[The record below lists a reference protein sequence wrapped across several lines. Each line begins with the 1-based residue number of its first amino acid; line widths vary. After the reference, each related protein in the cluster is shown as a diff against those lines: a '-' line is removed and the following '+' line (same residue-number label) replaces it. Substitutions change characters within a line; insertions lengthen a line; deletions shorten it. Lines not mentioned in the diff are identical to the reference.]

1 VTTPTDSAALARLQE
16 TFLNSIMPK
25 VLLHGRAS
33 FRHVRCRH
41 QQEELLAEMTGLC
54 WRWHLRLAERGKDAT
69 RFPTALASYAARA
82 VRSGRRL
89 AGMGRANDVLSPQS
103 RQRYGFAVGKLPDCS
118 SLNGSPLDEALH
130 DSTKSPPD
138 EMAAFRIDLPCWLA
152 TLGTRDRR
160 IAQDMALGYRTQ
172 ELAAA
177 YRLSAARIS
186 QLRRRFEQS
195 WRQFQG
201 EPPAPARRAGGV
213 A

>member
-1 VTTPTDSAALARLQE
+1 MVALAW
-16 TFLNSIMPK
+16 
-25 VLLHGRAS
+25 A
-33 FRHVRCRH
+33 
-41 QQEELLAEMTGLC
+41 
-54 WRWHLRLAERGKDAT
+54 WHLRLAERGQDAAQ
-69 RFPTALASYAARA
+69 FPSAIAKFAARA

-89 AGMGRANDVLSPQS
+89 AGMDRADVLSPLAQ
-103 RQRYGFAVGKLPDCS
+103 QRTGFAVGKLPDCS
-118 SLNGSPLDEALH
+118 AL
-130 DSTKSPPD
+130 
-138 EMAAFRIDLPCWLA
+138 RLDLPRWLA

-160 IAQDMALGYRTQ
+160 LALDLALGYRTQ

-201 EPPAPARRAGGV
+201 EPPAPARRHDGGV

>member
-1 VTTPTDSAALARLQE
+1 MNTPTHPASLARLQA
-16 TFLNSIMPK
+16 TFLSAILPR
-25 VLLHGRAS
+25 VLAHARVY
-33 FRHVRCRH
+33 FRHLSAERK
-41 QQEELLAEMTGLC
+41 EEAAAEAVALS
-54 WRWHLRLAERGKDAT
+54 WAWHLRLAERGKDAAQ
-69 RFPTALASYAARA
+69 FPSAIAKFAARA

-89 AGMGRANDVLSPQS
+89 AGMDRADVLSPQA
-103 RQRYGFAVGKLPDCS
+103 RQRHRFAVGKLPDCS
-118 SLNGSPLDEALH
+118 ALDGSPLEEALH
-130 DSTKSPPD
+130 DTRSRPAD
-138 EMAAFRIDLPCWLA
+138 LAALRIDLPCWLA

-160 IAQDMALGYRTQ
+160 LALDMALGYRTR

-201 EPPAPARRAGGV
+201 ESPAPARRAAGGI

>member
-1 VTTPTDSAALARLQE
+1 MEIVPLSTLTDPASLARLQAV
-16 TFLNSIMPK
+16 FLTT
-25 VLLHGRAS
+25 VLPRVLSHGRIY
-33 FRHVRCRH
+33 FRHLRSAELK
-41 QQEELLAEMTGLC
+41 EEYIAEMVALA
-54 WRWHLRLAERGKDAT
+54 WAWHLRLAQRGKNAAEYPSAIAK
-69 RFPTALASYAARA
+69 FSARA

-89 AGMGRANDVLSPQS
+89 AGMDRARDALSALA
-103 RQRYGFAVGKLPDCS
+103 RQRHGCS
-118 SLNGSPLDEALH
+118 ALDGSPLDEALH
-130 DSTKSPPD
+130 DTRSRPAD
-138 EMAAFRIDLPCWLA
+138 LAALRIDLPCWLA

-160 IAQDMALGYRTQ
+160 IALDMALGHRTR

-201 EPPAPARRAGGV
+201 ESPAPARRAEGGV